1 MPSILSVLLALLLV
15 SCSAPDSGIAPSVI
29 DKPAPHESRPPVAEQ
44 AAPVLLARVAPV
56 PAASMEAYKKD
67 VAQRIMQTSP
77 EVFVEALPQVFKSI
91 VVVEV
96 TIDRDGRL
104 AGVLVHRSNGYREL
118 EKVALASVRR
128 AGPFAAPA
136 RHFARHDGSV
146 RFLET
151 FLFRTDGRFRV
162 RTFAEP
168 PKSPQ

>member
-1 MPSILSVLLALLLV
+1 MTPILPALLALLLV
-15 SCSAPDSGIAPSVI
+15 SCSAPDPGIAPSVI
-29 DKPAPHESRPPVAEQ
+29 GKPAPDDARPPAAEP
-44 AAPVLLARVAPV
+44 AAPVLLARGTPV
-56 PAASMEAYKKD
+56 PAASLEAYKKD
-67 VAQRIMQTSP
+67 FAQRIMQTSP
-77 EVFVEALPQVFKSI
+77 EVFGEALPQVFKSI

-104 AGVLVHRSNGYREL
+104 AGVLVSRSNGYREL

-128 AGPFAAPA
+128 AAPFTAPA

-151 FLFRTDGRFRV
+151 FLFRDDGRFRV

-168 PKSPQ
+168 PPPPK